1 VRDYKVRDL
10 GEEPRP
16 YLHFAWAQQET
27 RSTTVMVRAAG
38 AAAPLLAPMRPR
50 VQQLDP
56 AVVLTDEGT
65 VEELLQATL
74 MPTRLGAS
82 LLGSFGALAL
92 LLAAVGLYGV
102 VAYAVSLRT
111 RELGVRMALG
121 ARRSDVLGMVL
132 FGGMRRAALG
142 VGFGVLAAAAATR
155 LLSALLYGV
164 SSFDFVAFGSAAGV
178 LLLVA
183 LLANALP
190 AWRASRVDPMV
201 ALRYE

>member
-1 VRDYKVRDL
+1 
-10 GEEPRP
+10 
-16 YLHFAWAQQET
+16 
-27 RSTTVMVRAAG
+27 
-38 AAAPLLAPMRPR
+38 MRQR